1 MDNNIQRP
9 LSFGKILDQT
19 FRIIRGYFK
28 PIFLIVFY
36 IMIPVLALQAI
47 ILAVTGHKMLIGDD
61 SIQNIWSATATELDM
76 YADYNPIR
84 DFGYFLSMA
93 PIFFATPLIVGA
105 ISHVVKRARAGEPAE
120 AVEMIKLTFP
130 RYWPLLGS
138 TLLFGIIAFSIVFAS
153 IFAGA
158 FLVAFLAIESA
169 YVIAIL
175 LALLMIVGGFI
186 GYGLLFT
193 RWILYLPATL
203 FEKVAPGLGRSW
215 RLTKRQTWKFFGIYV
230 ILTILSSIIIGAL
243 NFLPALFL
251 GTSIIGNLWTN
262 FVSLIS
268 SIILAVAWA
277 IMYFD
282 ASLRQDAADIQDLVD
297 TYNT

>member
-1 MDNNIQRP
+1 MENNMQQP

-19 FRIIRGYFK
+19 FRIIRSYFK

-36 IMIPVLALQAI
+36 VMIPVLAIQAI
-47 ILAVTGHKMLIGDD
+47 ILAASGHKLVMGDD
-61 SIQNIWSATATELDM
+61 SIQNIWSSSASDLEVYETSFVMDIGFL
-76 YADYNPIR
+76 
-84 DFGYFLSMA
+84 LSMV
-93 PIFFATPLIVGA
+93 PLFFATPLLVGG

-120 AVEMIKLTFP
+120 AIEMLKLTFP

-138 TLLFGIIAFSIVFAS
+138 TLLYSTIVFGIVFMTILGGGMLIASIAF
-153 IFAGA
+153 
-158 FLVAFLAIESA
+158 VAPIL
-169 YVIAIL
+169 AIL
-175 LALLMIVGGFI
+175 LALLLLAGGFI

-193 RWILYLPATL
+193 KWILYLPATL

-215 RLTKRQTWKFFGIYV
+215 RLTKRQTWKFFGIYI

-243 NFLPALFL
+243 NFLPTLFL
-251 GTSIIGNLWTN
+251 GSSIIANLWTN

-282 ASLRQDAADIQDLVD
+282 ASLRQDAEDIQDLVD
-297 TYNT
+297 TYHT